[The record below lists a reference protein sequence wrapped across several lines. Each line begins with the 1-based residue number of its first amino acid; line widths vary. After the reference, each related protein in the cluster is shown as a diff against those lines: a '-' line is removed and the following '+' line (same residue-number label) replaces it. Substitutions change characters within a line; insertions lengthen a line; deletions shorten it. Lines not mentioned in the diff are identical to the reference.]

1 MDVFLIPVGRDRY
14 ELYCEVADDD
24 DADDQAAEGGAAPKL
39 SWWQRRVARFR
50 EIIKEAEAERDRRAQ
65 GEDTGTRGLWRYIVG
80 KIAEAVAEQR
90 LLWRL
95 QRETAI
101 ELSFPDD
108 LDNDRALTISRES
121 LRRDYEKHRRW
132 MGIDAL
138 IFLLFVPLTLIPG
151 PNVPALYFSFRAL
164 GHFFS
169 MRGARRGLDSVTWTP
184 VACHPLCELRQA
196 LTLEH
201 TERRKR
207 LEAIARLLKLER
219 LPGFVER
226 LRGAAKAERSSNA

>member
-1 MDVFLIPVGRDRY
+1 MDVFLVPVGRDRY

-24 DADDQAAEGGAAPKL
+24 DADDEAAEGGAAPKL
-39 SWWQRRVARFR
+39 SWWQRQVARFR

-65 GEDTGTRGLWRYIVG
+65 GEDTGSRGLWRYIVG

-132 MGIDAL
+132 MVIDAL

-169 MRGARRGLDSVTWTP
+169 MRGASRGLDRVTWTP

-226 LRGAAKAERSSNA
+226 LRGAAKA

>member
-1 MDVFLIPVGRDRY
+1 MDVFLVPVSQDRY

-24 DADDQAAEGGAAPKL
+24 DVEDDPAAGGAPPKT

-65 GEDTGTRGLWRYIVG
+65 GHDTGSRGLWRFIVG

-95 QRETAI
+95 QREMAV

-108 LDNDRALTISRES
+108 LEGDRALTIARES

-132 MGIDAL
+132 MVIDAL

-169 MRGARRGLDSVTWTP
+169 MRGAKRGLDRVAWTP
-184 VACHPLCELRQA
+184 VACHPLAELRQA
-196 LTLEH
+196 LALEH
-201 TERRKR
+201 RERRKR
-207 LEAIARLLKLER
+207 LDAIARVLGLER

-226 LRGAAKAERSSNA
+226 LRGAAKG

>member
-1 MDVFLIPVGRDRY
+1 MDVFLVPVGQDRY
-14 ELYCEVADDD
+14 ELYCEVDDDD
-24 DADDQAAEGGAAPKL
+24 DADEAAAAGGGAAPTS

-50 EIIKEAEAERDRRAQ
+50 EIIKEAEAERDRRAR
-65 GEDTGTRGLWRYIVG
+65 GHDTGSRGLWRYIVG

-108 LDNDRALTISRES
+108 LDGDRACTISRES
-121 LRRDYEKHRRW
+121 LQRDYEKHRRW

-169 MRGARRGLDSVTWTP
+169 MRGAKRGLDRVTWTP
-184 VACHPLCELRQA
+184 VACRPLSELRQA
-196 LTLEH
+196 LTLEP

-207 LEAIARLLKLER
+207 LDAIARLLKLER
-219 LPGFVER
+219 LPAFVER
-226 LRGAAKAERSSNA
+226 LRGAASSR

>member
-1 MDVFLIPVGRDRY
+1 MDVFLVPVGQDRY
-14 ELYCEVADDD
+14 ELYCEMDDD
-24 DADDQAAEGGAAPKL
+24 DEAESQEAAAAGANP
-39 SWWQRRVARFR
+39 SWWQRQVAWFR
-50 EIIKEAEAERDRRAQ
+50 EIIREAEAERDRRAQ
-65 GEDTGTRGLWRYIVG
+65 GQDTGSRGLWRYIVG

-108 LDNDRALTISRES
+108 LDSDRALTIARES

-132 MGIDAL
+132 MVIDGL
-138 IFLLFVPLTLIPG
+138 IFLLFVPLTVIPG

-169 MRGARRGLDSVTWTP
+169 MRGAKRGLDRVTWTP
-184 VACHPLCELRQA
+184 VSCRPLSELRQA
-196 LTLEH
+196 LSVDH

-207 LEAIARLLKLER
+207 LEAIARVLKLER

-226 LRGAAKAERSSNA
+226 LRGTEKRI